1 MKRARGGRDVRDG
14 TGSPPLVVRLLAV
27 RQDLLGVAQQ
37 RLALVVL
44 LDEVHCAV
52 KVRDL
57 AVWRE
62 DLCEEE
68 VDDCSLQ

>member
-1 MKRARGGRDVRDG
+1 MGGRDIRDG

-27 RQDLLGVAQQ
+27 REDLLGVAQQ
-37 RLALVVL
+37 CLALVVL
-44 LDEVHCAV
+44 LDEIHGAV

-57 AVWRE
+57 AVGGE